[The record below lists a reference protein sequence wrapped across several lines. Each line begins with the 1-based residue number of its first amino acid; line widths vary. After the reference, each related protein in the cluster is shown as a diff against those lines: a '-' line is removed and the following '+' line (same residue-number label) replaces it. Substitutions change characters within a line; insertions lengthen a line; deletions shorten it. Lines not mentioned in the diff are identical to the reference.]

1 MPGRRDREAV
11 ILMKKDKKGILIV
24 SKNNEAK
31 VLMWVLPRKSVGGVR
46 LKEVDVVLSSFDK
59 FLCGYSF

>member
-11 ILMKKDKKGILIV
+11 ILMKKDKKGI
-24 SKNNEAK
+24 KNNEAK
-31 VLMWVLPRKSVGGVR
+31 VLMWVLPRKSLGGVR